1 MTAAVYLVLLLLA
14 AIFAP
19 LVATHDP
26 AELAVGKPFSGPAA
40 AHWLGTD
47 DLGRDLW
54 SRLVY
59 GARVSMKTGLQIIV
73 LALAASVPIGLFSGY
88 RGGKVDNV
96 IMRIMDALSSVPALV
111 LALAIV
117 GVLGPGLTNASIAIA
132 IAVTPGF
139 VRFVRGQTLA
149 VRQETFVEASHS
161 LGTRERT
168 ILRKRILPN
177 VASPLIVTVAL
188 ASGAVLIAESGLSLL
203 GLGSQPPESSW
214 GSMLQRGYQV
224 ILTHPWQVIVPGTA
238 LALTVLA
245 FNLLGDGLRDA
256 LGLGVPKAVGLRGR
270 LGLTTVG
277 DRSDPPPAVPAPAT
291 IAPTD
296 GPAPL
301 LTVSGL
307 TVEFLTEAGPVTVVD
322 DVGFSVAPG
331 EVLGIVGESG
341 SGKSVT
347 SLSIMRLIPS
357 PPGRIVRGSVVFD
370 GRDLLSLPFA
380 EMRKVRGNDISMV
393 FQDPMTSLN
402 PAYTV
407 GNLLGEAVR
416 LHQDVNRAGARAR
429 ALELLELVGIPDPK
443 RRLDDY
449 PHQLSGGMRQ
459 RVLIAMAL
467 ASRPRLLIAD
477 EPTTALD
484 VTVQAQILDLLRSLQ
499 AELGMAIIF
508 VTHDLGVVAD
518 LCDRVLVM
526 YAGQVVEQ
534 ATVTDLFDRP
544 RHPYTQGLLR
554 AMPQVAGRSERLV
567 AIRGTVPPPTALPFG
582 CRFHPRC
589 DHATDAC
596 RAEPVELLVRG
607 DRPVRCVLS
616 EELVP

>member
-1 MTAAVYLVLLLLA
+1 MALV
-14 AIFAP
+14 
-19 LVATHDP
+19 V
-26 AELAVGKPFSGPAA
+26 
-40 AHWLGTD
+40 
-47 DLGRDLW
+47 
-54 SRLVY
+54 
-59 GARVSMKTGLQIIV
+59 
-73 LALAASVPIGLFSGY
+73 SVPIGLFSGY

-117 GVLGPGLTNASIAIA
+117 GVLGPGLTNTSIAIA

-168 ILRKRILPN
+168 ILRKRILPS

-256 LGLGVPKAVGLRGR
+256 LGLGVPKATGLRGR
-270 LGLTTVG
+270 LGLTTVTAAPQ
-277 DRSDPPPAVPAPAT
+277 STPAPT
-291 IAPTD
+291 PTGDD
-296 GPAPL
+296 GASPL

-307 TVEFLTEAGPVTVVD
+307 TVEFVTEAGPVTVVE

-370 GRDLLSLPFA
+370 GRDLLTLPFA

-467 ASRPRLLIAD
+467 SSRPRLLIAD

-499 AELGMAIIF
+499 AEFGMAIIF

-567 AIRGTVPPPTALPFG
+567 SIRGTVPPPTALPAG

-607 DRPVRCVLS
+607 DRPVRCVLA